1 MDKKTLETLRG
12 INRKLYSSMKA
23 FQIAAQESGSLV
35 FTYDIEKQTIFVD
48 EQTAEA
54 FGVTVEQPGVPY
66 EMMERGIIAED
77 SAEEYLRI
85 HEAILG
91 GDAEVGGVVKLIR
104 ADGTESIQELKL
116 RAIFEEGG
124 VHTGTAVGIY
134 RDITDRYIRDREQE
148 RYRQIVY
155 SSTGTRM
162 Y

>member
-1 MDKKTLETLRG
+1 MKNDHSAGRTGGPAARYSGSAGCGAQERPSQRGKKMDKKTLETLRG

-85 HEAILG
+85 HE
-91 GDAEVGGVVKLIR
+91 GDSR
-104 ADGTESIQELKL
+104 
-116 RAIFEEGG
+116 R
-124 VHTGTAVGIY
+124 
-134 RDITDRYIRDREQE
+134 
-148 RYRQIVY
+148 
-155 SSTGTRM
+155 
-162 Y
+162 

>member
-35 FTYDIEKQTIFVD
+35 FTYDIKKQTIFVD

-77 SAEEYLRI
+77 SAEEYR
-85 HEAILG
+85 G
-91 GDAEVGGVVKLIR
+91 FMR
-104 ADGTESIQELKL
+104 RFS
-116 RAIFEEGG
+116 
-124 VHTGTAVGIY
+124 AVMPRPGAL
-134 RDITDRYIRDREQE
+134 
-148 RYRQIVY
+148 
-155 SSTGTRM
+155 
-162 Y
+162 